1 MKFLNIKNIA
11 IVVLAVIVLLEYF
24 NPGGHMPGRTIRIEG
39 KKYEVVKH
47 TIDTV
52 EVIKTKIVYKKGT
65 DIYHETIKEV
75 QIPVIVDTAALLRD
89 YFAKNIYNDTLHLPD
104 NLGYVFLTDTIT
116 KNKIEGRTF
125 TAKVKQREIKETLI
139 VKELPK
145 MQVYYGFNGG
155 FNKAD
160 VVSHIGAGVLIK
172 TKSDK
177 IYQINAG
184 VANRTTDGTSGR
196 LSPYIGAGVYWKI
209 KLKK

>member
-11 IVVLAVIVLLEYF
+11 IAVLVVVVLLEYF
-24 NPGGHMPGRTIRIEG
+24 NPGGHMPGRTVRIEG
-39 KKYEVVKH
+39 KKYEVIKH

-52 EVIKTKIVYKKGT
+52 EVVKTKIVTKKGA

-75 QIPVIVDTAALLRD
+75 QIPAIVDTAALLRD

-125 TAKVKQREIKETLI
+125 TAKVKQREIKETMI

-160 VVSHIGAGVLIK
+160 VVSHIGAGVLVK
-172 TKSDK
+172 TKKDK

-184 VANRTTDGTSGR
+184 VANRTTDGTNGK